1 MNFFGKKKESKKPST
16 TASSTSGGAGG
27 TKVAAN
33 SVVTL
38 REAINTQDKREVHI
52 QKKIDAMVAEAKAKM
67 AKKDKK
73 GALFAMKRKK
83 MYEAEI
89 DKIQNTKMTLE
100 TQVMALESATQNME
114 TFAAMKSGTNAM
126 KKIRQDADVDNVD
139 DLMDDIKE
147 EMEIANE
154 IGQAMS
160 QPVDPLM
167 YGDDDDLL
175 AELGELEQED
185 LETELLKKPGKISEE
200 PLDLPSVPTVKL
212 PAASKQEEEDAAAL
226 KALEAE
232 IAGM

>member
-1 MNFFGKKKESKKPST
+1 MNWFGKKKETPSA
-16 TASSTSGGAGG
+16 TAPRSNGSGGGG
-27 TKVAAN
+27 GGGMKAAAN
-33 SVVTL
+33 TVVTL
-38 REAINTQDKREVHI
+38 REAILTQDKREMHI
-52 QKKIDAMVAEAKAKM
+52 NKKIAAMVTEAKAKM

-114 TFAAMKSGTNAM
+114 TFNAMKSGTNAM
-126 KKIRQDADVDNVD
+126 KKIRQDVDIDTVD

-154 IGQAMS
+154 IGGAIS
-160 QPVDPLM
+160 QPADPLL
-167 YGDDDDLL
+167 YGDEDDLL

-185 LETELLKKPGKISEE
+185 LEAELLKKPAAVED
-200 PLDLPSVPTVKL
+200 DLSLPTVPTSRL
-212 PAASKQEEEDAAAL
+212 PEQEEKDAAEL
-226 KALEAE
+226 RALEAE